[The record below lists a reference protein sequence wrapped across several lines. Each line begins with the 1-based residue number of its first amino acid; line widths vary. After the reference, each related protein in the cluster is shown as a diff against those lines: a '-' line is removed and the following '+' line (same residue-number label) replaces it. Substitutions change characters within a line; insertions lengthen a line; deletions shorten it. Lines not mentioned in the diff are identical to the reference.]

1 MNNYKIPKTEIELL
15 KNAIQKIIT
24 TEVLEQSIIDKLPV
38 IDKLTDSN
46 KIYQGKASM
55 LFVDIRQSS
64 KLPNKYSVEQLVMQR
79 GFPTSTF
86 LQRYLTSFP
95 QVEVQANAGKVEL
108 IKQSFPTI
116 QIMRLKT

>member
-64 KLPNKYSVEQLVMQR
+64 KLPNKYSVEQLVKIYR
-79 GFPTSTF
+79 SYIRT
-86 LQRYLTSFP
+86 
-95 QVEVQANAGKVEL
+95 VVQAIRYCGGDVRDFSEK
-108 IKQSFPTI
+108 I
-116 QIMRLKT
+116 QAPHIYRIFL